1 MNKKTYFILKIIY
14 FLILIAVVLV
24 FGRAIYLGNK
34 IYIVFLLLLIIGMT
48 KDLWLFKKN
57 VKEED
62 T

>member
-1 MNKKTYFILKIIY
+1 MNKKTYLILKIIY
-14 FLILIAVVLV
+14 FLLLIAVVLV

-34 IYIVFLLLLIIGMT
+34 IYIVVLLLAIIGMT

-57 VKEED
+57 VKEKD